1 MSKYVDKIL
10 EEVDFNFDRHLPDTE
25 ERVEFLKE
33 LIEELKNL
41 LEYYDVDE
49 CGVCC
54 KGECDCE
61 PESCL

>member
-1 MSKYVDKIL
+1 MSKYTDRIL
-10 EEVDFNFDRHLPDTE
+10 EEVDFNFDRHFHDKE

-41 LEYYDVDE
+41 LEYYDVGE
-49 CGVCC
+49 CGICPES
-54 KGECDCE
+54 ECDCE